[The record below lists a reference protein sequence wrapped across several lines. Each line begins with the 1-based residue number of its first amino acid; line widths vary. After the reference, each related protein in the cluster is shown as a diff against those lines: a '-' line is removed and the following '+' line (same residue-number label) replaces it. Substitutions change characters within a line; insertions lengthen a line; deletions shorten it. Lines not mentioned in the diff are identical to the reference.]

1 MKYKEVNPSND
12 IKADIEQ
19 HRLEIEG
26 MVQGFQ
32 RLILDQDHKIEDLK
46 NAREK
51 QLDSIFKDLL
61 TVVDAFEKADSRLN
75 EQYPEN
81 VYVAKARKRFATS
94 KKKLLE
100 ILNKNGVA
108 EIQFPDGIA
117 TLEDCQ
123 IEDTVPDDSKF
134 NDTIISIEKA
144 GYRRNGRLLRLAE
157 VIVVKN

>member
-1 MKYKEVNPSND
+1 MTKMKTSNSVQAD
-12 IKADIEQ
+12 MELYRSKIENEIKK
-19 HRLEIEG
+19 L
-26 MVQGFQ
+26 Q
-32 RLILDQDHKIEDLK
+32 RTVLDQKHKIENLESEK
-46 NAREK
+46 EK

-61 TVVDAFEKADSRLN
+61 TVMDAFDKADRRLE

-81 VYVAKARKRFATS
+81 EDIQKARKRFSTS

-100 ILNKNGVA
+100 ILYKNNVN
-108 EIQFPDGIA
+108 EILFSDGIA

-123 IEDTVPDDSKF
+123 IEDTEPDMMKP
-134 NDTIISIEKA
+134 NNTIISIEKA